1 MKIFLYSLEFINM
14 NFCMKKIIIS
24 ALLLMAAVSGFSQ
37 DRKWEHNI
45 YVAGGLLIDREWGE
59 SETGVSM
66 KLGYGLNYYFSEHW
80 SLMPG
85 IDIRQ
90 DAENFFSSAKDG
102 ADSDDFVFLDVPVLA
117 QYHVDRWT
125 FGLGPVF
132 SFCVSNDTY
141 YVDHDPT
148 SKLNGK
154 DKIKNFYLGLQPSI
168 KYQIGRRFRIGI
180 DGQIG
185 LHDVRKSYGF
195 ETQTTN
201 KYLHNIVATIGVVF

>member
-1 MKIFLYSLEFINM
+1 M

-85 IDIRQ
+85 IDIRR

-141 YVDHDPT
+141 YVDHDPN
-148 SKLNGK
+148 SELNGK
-154 DKIKNFYLGLQPSI
+154 NKIKDFYLGLQPSV
-168 KYQIGRRFRIGI
+168 KYRIGKHFLVGI

>member
-1 MKIFLYSLEFINM
+1 
-14 NFCMKKIIIS
+14 
-24 ALLLMAAVSGFSQ
+24 
-37 DRKWEHNI
+37 
-45 YVAGGLLIDREWGE
+45 
-59 SETGVSM
+59 M

-85 IDIRQ
+85 IDIRR

-141 YVDHDPT
+141 YVDHDPN
-148 SKLNGK
+148 SELNGK
-154 DKIKNFYLGLQPSI
+154 NKIKDFYLGLQPSV
-168 KYQIGRRFRIGI
+168 KYRIGKHFLVGI

>member
-1 MKIFLYSLEFINM
+1 MR
-14 NFCMKKIIIS
+14 IIVF
-24 ALLLMAAVSGFSQ
+24 ALLLMAAVNGYSQ

-80 SLMPG
+80 SMMPG

-102 ADSDDFVFLDVPVLA
+102 ADSDDFVFLDIPILA
-117 QYHVDRWT
+117 QYHLDRWA

-168 KYQIGRRFRIGI
+168 KYQIGRHFLIGI

>member
-1 MKIFLYSLEFINM
+1 MMKQ
-14 NFCMKKIIIS
+14 IILS
-24 ALLLMAAVSGFSQ
+24 TLLLLVAVNGYSQ
-37 DRKWEHNI
+37 NRKWEHNI

-80 SLMPG
+80 SMMPG

-102 ADSDDFVFLDVPVLA
+102 AASDDFVFLDVPVLA
-117 QYHVDRWT
+117 QYHVDRWA

-141 YVDHDPT
+141 YVDHDPN
-148 SKLNGK
+148 SELNGK
-154 DKIKNFYLGLQPSI
+154 NKIKDFYLGLQPSI
-168 KYQIGRRFRIGI
+168 KYQIGRHFCVGI

>member
-1 MKIFLYSLEFINM
+1 MRKIVI
-14 NFCMKKIIIS
+14 

-80 SLMPG
+80 SMMPG

-90 DAENFFSSAKDG
+90 DAENFFSSAKAG
-102 ADSDDFVFLDVPVLA
+102 ADSDDFVFLDIPILA
-117 QYHVDRWT
+117 QYHLDRWA

-168 KYQIGRRFRIGI
+168 KYQIGRHFRIGI

>member
-1 MKIFLYSLEFINM
+1 MMKQ
-14 NFCMKKIIIS
+14 IILS
-24 ALLLMAAVSGFSQ
+24 TLLLLVAVNGYSQ
-37 DRKWEHNI
+37 NRKWEHNI

-80 SLMPG
+80 SMMPG

-141 YVDHDPT
+141 YVDHDPN
-148 SKLNGK
+148 SELNGK
-154 DKIKNFYLGLQPSI
+154 NKIKNFYLGLQPSI
-168 KYQIGRRFRIGI
+168 KYQIGRHFRIGI

>member
-1 MKIFLYSLEFINM
+1 MR
-14 NFCMKKIIIS
+14 IIVF
-24 ALLLMAAVSGFSQ
+24 ALLLMAAVNGYSQ
-37 DRKWEHNI
+37 NQKWEHNI

-85 IDIRQ
+85 IDIRR

-102 ADSDDFVFLDVPVLA
+102 ADSDDFVFLDIPVLA

-141 YVDHDPT
+141 YVDHDPN
-148 SKLNGK
+148 SELNGK
-154 DKIKNFYLGLQPSI
+154 NKIKDFYLGLQPSV
-168 KYQIGRRFRIGI
+168 KYRIGKHFRIGI

>member
-1 MKIFLYSLEFINM
+1 M

-66 KLGYGLNYYFSEHW
+66 KLGYGLNYYF
-80 SLMPG
+80 
-85 IDIRQ
+85 IRQ

-141 YVDHDPT
+141 YVDHDPN
-148 SKLNGK
+148 SELNGK
-154 DKIKNFYLGLQPSI
+154 NKIKNFYLGLQPSI
-168 KYQIGRRFRIGI
+168 KYQIGRHFRIGI

>member
-1 MKIFLYSLEFINM
+1 M

-80 SLMPG
+80 SMMPG
-85 IDIRQ
+85 IDIRR
-90 DAENFFSSAKDG
+90 DAENFLSSDKDG

-141 YVDHDPT
+141 YVDHDPN
-148 SKLNGK
+148 SELNGK
-154 DKIKNFYLGLQPSI
+154 NKIKDFYLGLQPSI
-168 KYQIGRRFRIGI
+168 KYQIGRHFRIGI

>member
-1 MKIFLYSLEFINM
+1 M

-24 ALLLMAAVSGFSQ
+24 ALLMMAAVNGYSQ
-37 DRKWEHNI
+37 NQKWEHNI

-90 DAENFFSSAKDG
+90 DAENFFSSAKAG
-102 ADSDDFVFLDVPVLA
+102 ADSDDFVFLDIPILA
-117 QYHVDRWT
+117 QYHLDRWA

-141 YVDHDPT
+141 YVDHDPN
-148 SKLNGK
+148 SELNGK
-154 DKIKNFYLGLQPSI
+154 IKIKNFYLGLQPSI
-168 KYQIGRRFRIGI
+168 KYQIGRHFRIGI

>member
-1 MKIFLYSLEFINM
+1 
-14 NFCMKKIIIS
+14 MKKIIIS
-24 ALLLMAAVSGFSQ
+24 ALLLLVAVTGYSQ

-85 IDIRQ
+85 IDIRR

-102 ADSDDFVFLDVPVLA
+102 ADSDDFVFLDIPVLA
-117 QYHVDRWT
+117 QYHIDRWS

-141 YVDHDPT
+141 YVDHDPN
-148 SKLNGK
+148 SELNGK
-154 DKIKNFYLGLQPSI
+154 NKIKNFYFGLQPSI
-168 KYQIGRRFRIGI
+168 KYQIGRHFRIGI

>member
-1 MKIFLYSLEFINM
+1 MR
-14 NFCMKKIIIS
+14 IIVF

-85 IDIRQ
+85 IDIRR
-90 DAENFFSSAKDG
+90 DAENFFSSAKVG

-117 QYHVDRWT
+117 QYHLDRWT

-141 YVDHDPT
+141 YVDHDPN
-148 SKLNGK
+148 SELNGK
-154 DKIKNFYLGLQPSI
+154 NKIKDFYLGLQPSV
-168 KYQIGRRFRIGI
+168 KYRIGKHFLVGI

>member
-1 MKIFLYSLEFINM
+1 MGTPRIRN
-14 NFCMKKIIIS
+14 
-24 ALLLMAAVSGFSQ
+24 G
-37 DRKWEHNI
+37 
-45 YVAGGLLIDREWGE
+45 GGLLIDREWGE

-102 ADSDDFVFLDVPVLA
+102 AAFDDFVFLDVPVLA
-117 QYHVDRWT
+117 QYHVDRWA

-141 YVDHDPT
+141 YVDHDPN
-148 SKLNGK
+148 SELNGK
-154 DKIKNFYLGLQPSI
+154 NKIKNFYLGLQPSI
-168 KYQIGRRFRIGI
+168 KYQIGRHFRIGI

>member
-1 MKIFLYSLEFINM
+1 
-14 NFCMKKIIIS
+14 MKKIIIS
-24 ALLLMAAVSGFSQ
+24 ALLLLVAVTGYSQ

-80 SLMPG
+80 SMMPG

-141 YVDHDPT
+141 YVDHDPN
-148 SKLNGK
+148 SELNGK
-154 DKIKNFYLGLQPSI
+154 NKIKDFYLGLQPSV
-168 KYQIGRRFRIGI
+168 KYRIGKHFLVGI

>member
-1 MKIFLYSLEFINM
+1 
-14 NFCMKKIIIS
+14 MKKIIIS

-59 SETGVSM
+59 NDTGVSM

-80 SLMPG
+80 SMMPG
-85 IDIRQ
+85 IDIRR
-90 DAENFFSSAKDG
+90 DAENFLSSDKDG

-141 YVDHDPT
+141 YVDHDPN
-148 SKLNGK
+148 SELNGK
-154 DKIKNFYLGLQPSI
+154 DKIKNFYLGLQPSV
-168 KYQIGRRFRIGI
+168 KYRIGKHFLVGI

>member
-1 MKIFLYSLEFINM
+1 MRKIVI
-14 NFCMKKIIIS
+14 
-24 ALLLMAAVSGFSQ
+24 ALLLMAAVNGYSQ

-85 IDIRQ
+85 IDIRR

-102 ADSDDFVFLDVPVLA
+102 ADSDDFVFLDIPVLA
-117 QYHVDRWT
+117 QYHIDRWS

-141 YVDHDPT
+141 YVDHDPN
-148 SKLNGK
+148 SELNGK
-154 DKIKNFYLGLQPSI
+154 NKIKDFYLGLQPSI
-168 KYQIGRRFRIGI
+168 KYQIGRHFCVGI